1 VSRREAWLSAGLVF
15 VVALVIRAWAATQTT
30 FPRPEDTAYYVDV
43 AGNVLAGRGLT
54 TDAIWSYGTPPLS
67 FPRPAFEVW
76 LPMATV
82 LDLVPMA
89 LLGGLLGSAFAAAQV
104 ASILV
109 GSVVAVLAWRLAADI
124 AADRGLSTGRARTL
138 ALGTGLAAAVYL
150 PLVLF
155 SVQPDST
162 MPFAALVLGAV
173 LVMRRAADAAAA
185 SGIAIAAVPEERR
198 PRFSRK
204 PPSRHARRRHVD
216 GAGYLADAQTQGG
229 ATGPSGLFGLL
240 GLRGLD
246 RTLGRWL
253 ALLGLVLGL
262 AALTRNE
269 AIWLALAWV
278 IVAWSMT
285 RPAGST
291 DRRFRAALPLI
302 AVPAAVSIAVF
313 APWAIRDW
321 LTFGS
326 PLPGQ
331 ALSNALFLD
340 GRDVFAWANPPTLE
354 RYLGAG
360 LGTLVG
366 LRVTG
371 FLHNLGSVLLLLG
384 VPISAVGLIA
394 LPWIARG
401 PALRS
406 LVAFSLTTFLVATLV
421 FPVATTWGTFLH
433 AAGAIHVLVL
443 VSALLALD
451 WLIQRVGEARSWT
464 RPVAWL
470 GATLAVGGSLLLTSV
485 LLPVDAAAGHATA
498 SRYAAL
504 PGALSTAGAPLPSD
518 GSPVI
523 SDFPIWLAAE
533 TGVHAIALPNESP
546 ADILDLAQTFDAG
559 MLIVDANTEGQWRR
573 IFNPETLGAECF
585 QPVPLPSTADDA
597 LADLRAFRIVC
608 YKPPTPGQ
616 P

>member
-15 VVALVIRAWAATQTT
+15 VVALVIRAWAATQAT

-82 LDLVPMA
+82 LDLVPMV
-89 LLGGLLGSAFAAAQV
+89 LFGGLLGSAFAAAQV

-124 AADRGLSTGRARTL
+124 AADRGLPTGRARTL

-198 PRFSRK
+198 PRFS
-204 PPSRHARRRHVD
+204 PSPFAPCARRRMSMALDWPTH
-216 GAGYLADAQTQGG
+216 TQG
-229 ATGPSGLFGLL
+229 PL
-240 GLRGLD
+240 GLRALRALGLRSFD
-246 RTLGRWL
+246 RTLGR
-253 ALLGLVLGL
+253 AGCSASAGL
-262 AALTRNE
+262 AMTRNE
-269 AIWLALAWV
+269 AIWLALARV

-285 RPAGST
+285 RRRVDRSPLPSRAT
-291 DRRFRAALPLI
+291 ADRRRPPSRSPSSRRGRSATGC
-302 AVPAAVSIAVF
+302 V
-313 APWAIRDW
+313 RQ
-321 LTFGS
+321 

-371 FLHNLGSVLLLLG
+371 FFHNLGSVLLLLG

-394 LPWIARG
+394 LRWTVRG

-559 MLIVDANTEGQWRR
+559 MLIVDANTEGQWQR